1 MPSCTLEDQNW
12 AWKQIF
18 AEQSPDLTRNFFISY
33 TRTTKLEK
41 KKTHWSSNPTSV
53 IKAQQCISSSG
64 SWNINSKIGA
74 DVWHKHHYQLLQKK
88 IRVLFVLKKK
98 KKLGILSRNLESTS
112 KSEVSPYLS
121 SWLQLQANY
130 QHHRCEH
137 SHE

>member
-33 TRTTKLEK
+33 TRTTKLEKK

-88 IRVLFVLKKK
+88 NQGLICVKKK
-98 KKLGILSRNLESTS
+98 KKVGYFEQ
-112 KSEVSPYLS
+112 KSGV
-121 SWLQLQANY
+121 
-130 QHHRCEH
+130 HF
-137 SHE
+137 